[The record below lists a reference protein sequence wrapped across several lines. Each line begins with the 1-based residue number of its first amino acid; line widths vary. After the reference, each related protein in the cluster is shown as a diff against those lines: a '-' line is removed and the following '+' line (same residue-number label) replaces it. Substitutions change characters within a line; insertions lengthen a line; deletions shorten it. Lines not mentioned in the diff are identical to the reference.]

1 VIADIVNF
9 LTPSN
14 EPIQI
19 AFSCIIGVSV
29 LSTIIWVKIKARE
42 KFWEKKWQGEKADQ
56 LDSTLEVEHG
66 SIHEL
71 SQAVATTAEKI
82 AHIMPGMLLILG
94 LLGTFLGLGLA
105 LDKASTILQNS
116 GGASVGAMGG
126 AMQDLT
132 SMMQGLGTKFKTST
146 WGIIAFILLKVWE
159 SINGFEDRRLIW
171 CIGKMK
177 VELDKSRQQR
187 EQAKNEQA
195 AFLQASMMGTSK
207 VIVSALAVQTESM
220 KGEWRRI
227 AEQHQHSEQAHETQR
242 QKNFEQINQGM
253 IDVTKIISSLLQ
265 NGNEQH
271 VTIQQS
277 LAHLTEITQSSGQ
290 TQATLEQVNQ
300 GMLDLNKIT
309 TSILKNGNEHHVTA
323 QQSLAHL
330 TEITQS
336 SGQTQ
341 ATLEQV
347 NQGMLDLNK
356 ITTSIL
362 KNGNEHHVTAQQS
375 LAHLTAITKSSDQ
388 TQAAFEQFT
397 KSSQEN
403 LAALQKAGTTMG
415 DAALKVGESATG
427 LKVVVDSLSTQMTD
441 VLEGVKHGLNKTL
454 GAMNQDFNNNLQKMA
469 VQLEG
474 ATNQLSVVMDK
485 VQTSLGSTI
494 ESMSKDF
501 KQNLTGMSTNLQQA
515 TGDISTSIDKM
526 SVSVNAAME
535 EVADKMKVTAEIQVE
550 SSEEFKQMSGG
561 LTESVMAMTSMVE
574 KVTKDIKLSLTAV
587 SSSGQRMADLGV
599 RYDNVSKMLEQ
610 IPDTLKALAAAPERP
625 VPDLQPLQ
633 TSLNQL
639 NDAAENIREALSARY
654 AVEA

>member
-1 VIADIVNF
+1 MIADIVNF

-271 VTIQQS
+271 VTI
-277 LAHLTEITQSSGQ
+277 
-290 TQATLEQVNQ
+290 
-300 GMLDLNKIT
+300 
-309 TSILKNGNEHHVTA
+309 